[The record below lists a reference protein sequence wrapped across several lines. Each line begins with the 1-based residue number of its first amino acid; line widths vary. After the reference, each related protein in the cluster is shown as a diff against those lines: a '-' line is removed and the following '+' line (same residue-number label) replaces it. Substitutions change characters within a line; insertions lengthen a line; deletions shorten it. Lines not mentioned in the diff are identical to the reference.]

1 MIVSKLHS
9 RFLAHP
15 QRHPDINW
23 EDVEKRLLANPEKL
37 EILKKMEDSGGE
49 PDIVDYDEKT
59 GDYTFFD
66 CSAESPSGRRS
77 LCYDREALNKRKE
90 NKPKS
95 SVEDIAREIGIEVL
109 TEADYRYLQTL

>member
-1 MIVSKLHS
+1 MLPTLHS
-9 RFLAHP
+9 RFLANT

-23 EDVEKRLLANPEKL
+23 DDVEKRLLENPQKL
-37 EILKKMEDSGGE
+37 EILQKMEDSGGE
-49 PDIVDYDEKT
+49 PDVVAFDEKT

-66 CSAESPSGRRS
+66 CSEESPTGRRS
-77 LCYDREALNKRKE
+77 LCYDRVALDKRKE
-90 NKPKS
+90 NKPKN